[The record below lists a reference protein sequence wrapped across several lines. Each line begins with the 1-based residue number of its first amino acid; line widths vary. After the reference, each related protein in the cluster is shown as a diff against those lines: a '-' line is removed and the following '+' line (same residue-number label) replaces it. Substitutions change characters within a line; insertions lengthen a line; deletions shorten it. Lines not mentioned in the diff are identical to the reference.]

1 MTITF
6 RALTAALVLMVL
18 SPLAA
23 FAQGAQ
29 VAFGGIRA
37 DTSLPVEVTADQL
50 MVNQTDGTATFSGN
64 VLVAQGEMR
73 LSAAEVLVE
82 YGTEDRSRIERL
94 HATGGGVTLVSGAEA
109 AEGDSADYDVEA
121 GIIVM
126 TGNVLL
132 TQGANTITGQ
142 MLTVDLK
149 SGTGRMEGRVKTVL
163 QPGGN

>member
-6 RALTAALVLMVL
+6 RALTAALVLMAL

-23 FAQGAQ
+23 LAQGAQ
-29 VAFGGIRA
+29 LAFGGIRA

-50 MVNQTDGTATFSGN
+50 AVNQTDGTATFSGN

-82 YGTEDRSRIERL
+82 YGTEDRSQIARL
-94 HATGGGVTLVSGAEA
+94 HATGGVTLVSGADAAEA
-109 AEGDSADYDVEA
+109 AEAVYTIDSGDV
-121 GIIVM
+121 VM

-142 MLTVDLK
+142 KLTVDLK
-149 SGTGRMEGRVKTVL
+149 TGTGRMEGRVKTVL